1 MHQRVD
7 HMAFSKFRL
16 FYYLDSFIVIILLHV
31 ILSVTDTYPNILTW
45 IYLTYTIFL
54 MKRIYDKDVDH
65 EKSYLTMSQSKFRSI
80 YFIDLGVVIAMI
92 AYLTWKIL
100 MLQIVVTLA
109 YILLRLG
116 MFYYLDKQFQ

>member
-1 MHQRVD
+1 
-7 HMAFSKFRL
+7 MAFSKFRL

-80 YFIDLGVVIAMI
+80 YFIDLGVNACICMVRSSASFTKII
-92 AYLTWKIL
+92 WYLASSI
-100 MLQIVVTLA
+100 
-109 YILLRLG
+109 
-116 MFYYLDKQFQ
+116 

>member
-1 MHQRVD
+1 
-7 HMAFSKFRL
+7 MAFSKFRL

-80 YFIDLGVVIAMI
+80 YFIDLGVVVVMI
-92 AYLTWKIL
+92 AYLTWKIF